1 MSWLLLRLE
10 LRRWRA
16 AGRKPVLWWRDDDA
30 RAPSAELD
38 RLLDL
43 AARHATPLTLAVIPD
58 GDITALA
65 ARLGDTGQVCV
76 AQHGIDHQNRRT
88 GPAAGEFPPEWR
100 RIRVATQ
107 LRAGWAR
114 LAQAPQAARIFVPPW
129 NDIHPELAC
138 ALEDCGYRGWSAWGE
153 MASPGQAPRVDAH
166 LDLMRWRGGARFRG
180 EGRFLSDLTA
190 QLASRRRS
198 GAWSA
203 PIGLLTH
210 HLVHDARAWSF
221 LETFLGWSR
230 GQGGMT
236 WNALPDLLAAAG
248 H

>member
-1 MSWLLLRLE
+1 MSWFVVGLE
-10 LRRWRA
+10 LWRWRR
-16 AGRKPVLWWRDDDA
+16 AGRTPVLWWRDDDA
-30 RAPSAELD
+30 RTPSPELD

-43 AARHATPLTLAVIPD
+43 AARHNAPLTLAVIPD
-58 GDITALA
+58 GDVAALA
-65 ARLGDTGQVCV
+65 ARLVDRPDVCV

-114 LAQAPQAARIFVPPW
+114 LAQAPQASRIFVPPW
-129 NDIHPELAC
+129 NDVHPELAH
-138 ALEDCGYRGWSAWGE
+138 ALEDCGYLGWSAWGE
-153 MASPGQAPRVDAH
+153 APVAGKAPRLDAH

-180 EGRFLSDLTA
+180 ERRFLSDFAA
-190 QLASRRRS
+190 QLAARRT
-198 GAWSA
+198 GGDWSA

-210 HLVHDARAWSF
+210 HLAHDGPAWSF
-221 LETFLGWSR
+221 LDRFFAWGVGRVAWR
-230 GQGGMT
+230 
-236 WNALPDLLAAAG
+236 ALPALLTTAD